1 MTDKITY
8 KKPLDVR
15 AWLKTALRME
25 WQKYSA
31 TPVTPDWLPGNELAQ
46 AWGYVL
52 AGYFLIE
59 QGLKAILHVCDVEPP
74 KIHALSVLFKDLP
87 AEHQDVL
94 RTYYDDFRH
103 TFPGMASFPLATL
116 DEFLVNLDGARD
128 NRGAYIGSF
137 DWRYFLTEE
146 RSSTSMPH
154 VSVNIMHEIVY
165 GCVQLL
171 RSIDKEDDEADFNTY
186 SWRLR
191 WEREDRYQ
199 DWLTVQRR
207 SPRWGQ
213 EGDRLEILWGPDYRH
228 RCDYVAFKGGQIEWF
243 FAPLPNLEE
252 TELSVVDK
260 RSELESFDPEE
271 GLRSVGIIA
280 RRPARPRDTESCHV
294 MF

>member
-31 TPVTPDWLPGNELAQ
+31 TPVTPDWIPGNELAQ

-103 TFPGMASFPLATL
+103 TFPGMTSFPLATL

-128 NRGAYIGSF
+128 SRGAYIGSF

-191 WEREDRYQ
+191 WGREERYE
-199 DWLTVQRR
+199 DWLTVQRN
-207 SPRWGQ
+207 SPRSGQ
-213 EGDRLEILWGPDYRH
+213 EGDRLEILWGPDYRD
-228 RCDYVAFKGGQIEWF
+228 RYDYLEFKGGQMKPF
-243 FAPLPNLEE
+243 FERLPNQEE
-252 TELSVVDK
+252 TELLVVDK

-271 GLRSVGIIA
+271 GFRSIGITV
-280 RRPARPRDTESCHV
+280 RQPARPQDTESRHV